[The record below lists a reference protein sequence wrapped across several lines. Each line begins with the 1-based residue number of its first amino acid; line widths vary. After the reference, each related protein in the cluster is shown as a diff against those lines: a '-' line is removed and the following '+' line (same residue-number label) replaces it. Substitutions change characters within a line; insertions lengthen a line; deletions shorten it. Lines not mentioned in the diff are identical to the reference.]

1 MTTKSYEDR
10 KKTGHFVLLV
20 SGSLYEKACNVNAA
34 FSSAENSGLK
44 VHEGGPIFSGIP
56 RRQERGSFVCKRK

>member
-10 KKTGHFVLLV
+10 KKTGHFVLLL

-44 VHEGGPIFSGIP
+44 VHEDGPIFSGIP